1 MKRKYRIGDVLYY
14 DDYVFVITGFTII
27 FLDYMYS
34 IHSSGVSMWI
44 SEQEI
49 HNNGKLIKI

>member
-1 MKRKYRIGDVLYY
+1 MKLKYKIGDVLYY
-14 DDYVFVITGFTII
+14 NEDVFVITGFTIV
-27 FLDYMYS
+27 FLNYMYR
-34 IHSSGVSMWI
+34 IDRGGVSMWI